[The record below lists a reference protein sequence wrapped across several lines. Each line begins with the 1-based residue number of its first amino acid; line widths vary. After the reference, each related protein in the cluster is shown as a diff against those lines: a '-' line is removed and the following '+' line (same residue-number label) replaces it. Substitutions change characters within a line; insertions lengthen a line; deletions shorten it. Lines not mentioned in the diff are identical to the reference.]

1 MKSIILLSGP
11 VGSGKTTVARELV
24 ACSPGPLANIEGDKF
39 WFFIAKGSPE
49 LGRQKNFGIIMSSM
63 VNAAVPYAANGYEV
77 ILDFS
82 VPPWFLD
89 TARKIASK
97 RSVPLNLV
105 ILKPSEK
112 VCAERARDRKEGAIA
127 DYSHYSEFY
136 QDFAAMD
143 GNTIEDDVSDAAAL
157 AARIRQGLDEGKF
170 RLE

>member
-11 VGSGKTTVARELV
+11 VGSGKTTIARELV
-24 ACSPGPLANIEGDKF
+24 ACSSGPLVNIEGDKF

-63 VNAAVPYAANGYEV
+63 INAAVPYAANGYEV

-97 RSVPLNLV
+97 RSVPLDLV
-105 ILKPSEK
+105 ILKPSEP
-112 VCAERARDRKEGAIA
+112 VCAARAKDRTEGVIA
-127 DYSHYSEFY
+127 DYSMYSEFY
-136 QDFAAMD
+136 REFAGVD
-143 GNTIEDDVSDAAAL
+143 GHTIEDDVSDAAAM
-157 AARIRQGLDEGKF
+157 AARIRQGLNEGKF
-170 RLE
+170 RLS